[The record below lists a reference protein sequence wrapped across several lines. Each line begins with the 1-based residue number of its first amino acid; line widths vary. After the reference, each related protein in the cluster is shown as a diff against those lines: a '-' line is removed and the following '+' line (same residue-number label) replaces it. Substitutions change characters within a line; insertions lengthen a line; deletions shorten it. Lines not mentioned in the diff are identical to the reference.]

1 MQLRA
6 WRLLSGA
13 LLLAFGLAAVH
24 AADDKK
30 GEVVTI
36 GDVKS
41 AAPAEWK
48 KEKPKNTFR
57 QAQFKVSR
65 VDGDTM
71 DAEVFVSDQ
80 VIGKTDGDIFK
91 RWKKLFVPPQGQTV
105 VDIAK
110 TETVKAGKVTLVYL
124 DMQGVYLEK
133 EKPIDPD
140 AKAVR
145 RPGYRMVR
153 VLVKTKDD
161 VDYVSMI
168 GPRSGEEQ
176 EAFDE
181 WLKGLNDR
189 EKEPQVS
196 RC

>member
-13 LLLAFGLAAVH
+13 LLLAFGLAAVR

-30 GEVVTI
+30 GEVVPI

-57 QAQFKVSR
+57 QAQFKLPR
-65 VDGDTM
+65 AEGDTM

-80 VIGKTDGDIFK
+80 VIGKTDDDIFK
-91 RWKKLFVPPQGQTV
+91 RWKKLFVPPDGQTV
-105 VDIAK
+105 DDIAK

-140 AKAVR
+140 AKAIK

-161 VDYVSMI
+161 VNYVSMT
-168 GPRSGEEQ
+168 GPAATVEKNKK
-176 EAFDE
+176 AFDE
-181 WLKGLNDR
+181 WLKGL
-189 EKEPQVS
+189 K
-196 RC
+196 

>member
-6 WRLLSGA
+6 WRLLSVA
-13 LLLAFGLAAVH
+13 LLLTFGLTAVH

-30 GEVVTI
+30 GEVATI
-36 GDVKS
+36 VGLKS

-48 KEKPKNTFR
+48 KEKPKYTFR
-57 QAQFKVSR
+57 QFQFKIPH

-71 DAEVFVSDQ
+71 DAEVFVSNE
-80 VIGKTDGDIFK
+80 VHGKTDEDTFK

-105 VDIAK
+105 DDIAK
-110 TETVKAGKVTLVYL
+110 VETVKAPKVTLVYL
-124 DMQGVYLEK
+124 DMQGLYLEK

-168 GPRSGEEQ
+168 GPAATVEKNKK
-176 EAFDE
+176 AFDE
-181 WLKGLNDR
+181 WLKGL
-189 EKEPQVS
+189 K
-196 RC
+196 